1 MDSMHLNIGAMLAR
15 AALRKTVRSAQSTAR
30 SVAKDVASVAK
41 AHQRQLVG
49 AGVGAL
55 AGGGVGYLG
64 ASRRADEDERDF
76 SSRRVRNTLIG
87 SAVGGALGGSVGHV
101 TRTKQAP
108 PAAAPAPAPAAAPA
122 AASTAVPA
130 VASRPPRQRPPRQ
143 RPPRPP
149 KSERRA
155 AQRRI
160 GGGYYAND
168 ELGRFS
174 PSEKTEIRKETYR
187 RHLDAVDSGGNAYI
201 RTMDT
206 AESADGSAMER
217 AAARLALAR
226 RTQDRARARIA
237 YLKENTRRAI
247 EEGVDPAEADE
258 TLKFQIQS
266 VLDNANRRTKTHG
279 YRHQMKLG
287 ALRDRVAM
295 GAGLIGRGV
304 RALRGS

>member
-15 AALRKTVRSAQSTAR
+15 AALRNTVRSAQSTAR

-122 AASTAVPA
+122 

-143 RPPRPP
+143 RPP

-168 ELGRFS
+168 ELGGFS

-237 YLKENTRRAI
+237 YLKEDTRRAI

-258 TLKFQIQS
+258 MLKFQIQS
-266 VLDNANRRTKTHG
+266 VLDNANIRTKMHG